1 MKLLVMPVSG
11 GGFVVQLAA
20 LQLLSGI
27 NFVPDVTL
35 GSSGGNVAAY
45 VGAAANWRRAGIERI
60 ARELSNNLF
69 VQSWNSFSFMAFL
82 LGYYKGELYNCGNG
96 VEEFLQR
103 HFADDTIG
111 YYELWTGTYNQQRQR
126 ACLFSNRSRGETT
139 LDPTIIDIDMA
150 QCLPP
155 VYTDGNFSLIAK
167 ASSAS
172 ASIPALVPAQV
183 IFGENYVDGGVS
195 SASPLTVMK
204 EPIIHYMKN
213 THQPLHL
220 VYINSDNLSAPPD
233 VTINTALDRTKQAI
247 DALIRSH
254 GVIDRQ
260 IGYDIIRC
268 HNPDGE
274 IHKDEFPCTPDNLQR
289 LSTIWDNLHC
299 SMLEVYPQKGV
310 EVNITDFTGDDVL
323 DKIAEARDI
332 CHCRLW
338 WVTSHQLQ
346 LTASI
351 RSLIDSCKSVS
362 TNT

>member
-1 MKLLVMPVSG
+1 MPVSG

-45 VGAAANWRRAGIERI
+45 VGAAANWRWAGIERI

-69 VQSWNSFSFMAFL
+69 VQKWNSFRFIAFIM
-82 LGYYKGELYNCGNG
+82 GYYKGELYNCGSG
-96 VEEFLQR
+96 VEDFLKR
-103 HFADDTIG
+103 HFASDTIDH
-111 YYELWTGTYNQQRQR
+111 YELWTGTYNQQRQR
-126 ACLFSNRSRGETT
+126 ACLFSNRPKGKT
-139 LDPTIIDIDMA
+139 LLNPDIIDVEMA
-150 QCLPP
+150 QSLPP
-155 VYTDGNFSLIAK
+155 VYTNGDFALIAT
-167 ASSAS
+167 ASLAS
-172 ASIPALVPAQV
+172 ASIPAIVPAQI
-183 IFGENYVDGGVS
+183 IFGETHVDGGVF

-204 EPIIHYMKN
+204 EPIIHYMKD

-220 VYINSDNLSAPPD
+220 VYINSDDLSAPVD

-268 HNPDGE
+268 HNPDSE
-274 IHKDEFPCTPDNLQR
+274 INKDEFPCTLENLQR
-289 LSTIWDNLHC
+289 LNTIWDNLHC
-299 SMLEVYPQKGV
+299 SMLEVYPERDV
-310 EVNITDFTGDDVL
+310 EVNITNFNGDDVL
-323 DKIAEARDI
+323 EKLAEVREM

-338 WVTSHQLQ
+338 WVTQPESHK
-346 LTASI
+346 TASV
-351 RSLIDSCKSVS
+351 RELIETCKSVS
-362 TNT
+362 HG